1 METIPVFSPKMI
13 QKLPQLHLQ
22 ARRTRAGE
30 AAGGVQQSH
39 HTSVVEVIAAS

>member
-1 METIPVFSPKMI
+1 METISVFSPKMI

-30 AAGGVQQSH
+30 AAGGVLQSH
-39 HTSVVEVIAAS
+39 HTSVV